1 MKNSIWPVLLVIVLA
16 AVGGIAW
23 YLHTQQV
30 APQTPPPIAAPSAAP
45 APAPATHYPLEGT
58 QAPPAKPLPSLDGS
72 DGEAR
77 RSIVELFGQDA
88 IELFQLKDLIRRI
101 VVTVDN
107 LPRERVSNR
116 LMALKPVPGHLVVS
130 TAPGTPCIS
139 PENYSR
145 YTAYVHLVQA
155 VDIDKLVAVYVRLYP
170 LFQKAY
176 VQLGYPDGY
185 FNDRLVATID
195 NLLATP
201 KLGGPPQLVR
211 PSVMYQYADPDLESL
226 SAGQKMLLRMG
237 PDNAAVV
244 EGKLRELRA
253 AVTRSSVAH

>member
-1 MKNSIWPVLLVIVLA
+1 MKNSIWPVLVVIIVA

-30 APQTPPPIAAPSAAP
+30 APQTPPPIAALPSTP
-45 APAPATHYPLEGT
+45 PPAPATHYPLEGT
-58 QAPPAKPLPSLDGS
+58 QTPPAKPLPSLDGS
-72 DGEAR
+72 DEEAR
-77 RSIVELFGQDA
+77 HSIIELFGQGA
-88 IELFQLKDLIRRI
+88 IDLFQLKDLIRRI

-116 LMALKPVPGHLVVS
+116 LMALKPVPGHLIVS
-130 TAPGTPCIS
+130 GAPGAASIS

-145 YTAYVHLVQA
+145 YSAYVHLVRA
-155 VDIDKLVAVYVRLYP
+155 VDIDKLVAVYVHLYP

-185 FNDRLVATID
+185 FNDRLVAAID

-201 KLGGPPQLVR
+201 KLGAPPQLVQ
-211 PSVMYQYADPDLESL
+211 PSLMYQYADPDLESL

-244 EGKLRELRA
+244 VAKLRELRA